1 MLAVD
6 VMVPCF
12 WSAPTCRLDW
22 AGVAAVASTLA
33 VVVAGVSAYAVF
45 RLGRQANRLAKI
57 ALDSAAD
64 ERNERL
70 RLDALRAAREERTI
84 LAHVFAELDAMVGT
98 FGALANTTGP
108 GQSGDLPVVARRT
121 EVRARLLEK
130 SKELITSRID
140 SMVPML
146 ARISPEIGLRLARLA
161 GDCALIKQKLEQLAR
176 YPVVDV
182 SDPSADQAHVRMVT
196 ASFGAYRVLVVR
208 AAEDHKIL
216 FGMAIDATRVLEE
229 TG

>member
-12 WSAPTCRLDW
+12 SSAPTCRLDW
-22 AGVAAVASTLA
+22 AGVAAVVSGLA

-57 ALDSAAD
+57 ALDSATD
-64 ERNERL
+64 ERKERL
-70 RLDALRAAREERTI
+70 RLDALRASREERTI

-108 GQSGDLPVVARRT
+108 GQSGDLPVVARSAQ
-121 EVRARLLEK
+121 VRAKLLEK
-130 SKELITSRID
+130 SKELITTRID

-146 ARISPEIGLRLARLA
+146 ARISPEKGLRLARLA

-182 SDPSADQAHVRMVT
+182 SDPSADQEHVRMVT
-196 ASFGAYRVLVVR
+196 ASFRAYRVLVVR
-208 AAEDHKIL
+208 AAEDQKIL
-216 FGMAIDATRVLEE
+216 FGMAIAATRVLEE
-229 TG
+229 TD